1 MENNLDDYYKNKYHK
16 IYKFLGQ
23 ISINKKISTLTII
36 IKYLPLLL
44 ITHDWKISKK
54 YGISY
59 YIRKFTLSEII
70 FNLNNIV
77 FFYIILYICFI
88 IVLLNYFT
96 LMRIMIYN
104 KNINS
109 ISLLRK
115 SNIFLYICNPYL
127 YSIFTEIIFNEKLKN
142 KISNPIYFLTI
153 IIISISTIYLI
164 FIDILLSSVLL
175 EQLTFIG
182 NNSIFTN
189 EIGKLD
195 LLTFI
200 FSLLQIFIQIEFN
213 IKEKYMICIKFIIRI
228 LLVIIFLF
236 NFFDHSHYYYRINIE
251 YIMKFFYYLCFSSII
266 IEFFALQKYYKN
278 KYFILQEDTSILVI
292 KILIE
297 ICLSIILTYIY
308 FKIEFNIMKKDFSNF
323 NFNAY
328 GTYNNNIIKV
338 FNLIYF
344 MDKPDEIKI
353 ILNHLNKSFQTKI
366 HIPKCKKEEKQCF
379 FCHIYDFDKFE
390 EEISLFITF
399 MKKNEAPIKKNKYLK
414 EECPILYQYFSY
426 GFENISF
433 ININYSKKYYTI
445 VLLIITFY
453 YAFEHEYFKC
463 LFLIETIKFNKTIK
477 ISFLKHFQLYI
488 LKSRILE
495 FYSLKKKN
503 TLENYVNIRKEK
515 EDEIKNII
523 RFTNNFESI
532 NIILKIEKYIKTML
546 TNFQYI
552 MKTFNEDNISF
563 NEYSLLIKNYS
574 NDYQFNLNKL
584 KILFNKLKC
593 TVIFPIKKIT
603 VPFDFL
609 ISEIPGEI
617 MTSMK
622 NFFSNQ
628 PSLLDDDKKRYL
640 ITIKLKHKNGKY
652 KFLINYISDE
662 LLQKLNYKRNELN
675 DFDFIDFF
683 PKAFFKSYLFCFRN
697 GLRNGTEYLQLKYL
711 CLQDKFNYVSIFDFK
726 GLALSTPKGIQ
737 FFFQLKD
744 SKEEK
749 ILEKKKSLNFNK
761 DLQNNLT
768 GSCFLF
774 TNKYGRIN
782 HISHGFEDFFFLNTI
797 IFKQYKIYVQ
807 EIFHIRKLKK
817 KGNFEIDLGKVLDN
831 INALFNKEVGQ
842 ISDDEFSKI
851 IIKLRTFEET
861 LLKIKFSFIVTGYF
875 EKRNFQITNDK
886 EKCLYIFY
894 FFIKLKKSHLMT
906 NETNILYLEDLIN
919 QDTKK
924 LTSNTQ
930 LEKNEN
936 SFITNLEAIALNPPQ
951 TFDKESRFWFLL
963 KKVKNINQ
971 MCIILLKKY
980 FLISINK
987 TNKNNKNN
995 LNVIEDE
1002 KTIKDKEEKEILNYN
1017 EMSKKNLKAS
1027 FMVKI
1032 YQYKFIQQYSPS
1044 FISFIFYIILIIL
1057 FIIKINEILNLKEYV
1072 ISFGAGNMYVQI
1084 VNQMLLKVLQIQ
1096 FVSNNL
1102 HKEMRNDTFNNSHE
1116 FNIEELNE
1124 RIKEYIT
1131 YCNSYGKFMTNNYK
1145 GRKYLLNRTKVIGNY
1160 SLPLINGSKD
1170 FFDYQVF
1177 HNYVHV
1183 MLNEILENG
1192 KIYILYNNSNY
1203 YYNES
1208 MINNFTLSKIEYLD
1222 KASSYVEFLENFSLY
1237 FTFIASELQNVFF
1250 NQIIIGEIV
1259 LQKKVSVMVLIT
1271 EIAFSIFT
1279 LIQFFIFLRKTL
1291 VLFSNYFLGYI
1302 RLRFFNNYINLKIT
1316 LILNYIENYSKDN
1329 NINEKIDNIE
1339 IIQNNFDELI
1349 LTNIINE
1356 QYERF
1361 DSIKVQAF
1369 KIKNNF
1375 HYDNLFKNIQK
1386 DILENRNEI
1395 FELSKN
1401 FNVSKIVDSPRL
1413 FNILKKQ
1420 SSYNVTL
1427 KKNSLIFSS
1436 NLQLKEIARNSMPIN
1451 SNKLSFNFKER
1462 KSIFHQLK
1470 ENKDLNLNNSTM
1482 NNSLNIT
1489 NGNYNNNTNVN
1500 KSTNS
1505 NNNLPSFTNVS
1516 NVTMNKSN
1524 VNLMNTNRSNISH
1537 KSSLKLL
1544 NEDHKNNL
1552 SQSKNV
1558 SKNQFIKNEKEN
1570 ELQKKYLLN
1579 GKTLLNKPYLYF
1591 NFLLFLFIMII
1602 INISIASIQI
1612 LLSITFINNTK
1623 SMIQMEYDIFLFLK
1637 YNIQFVFFYGF
1648 ILLKN
1653 EPLIFYYQGNEFTS
1667 DCETLNSHMQI
1678 NYTHNIFI
1686 ESQTC
1691 YSIIKSRLEKIP
1703 SGKINKHLIK
1713 LKKIH
1718 EQFYSNNFCSKFS
1731 NYIIE
1736 NKENIEIMQF
1746 INLTRYSNE
1755 SLYNECI
1762 HIGNGINLKGY
1773 NVAIDTIYQTLLSY
1787 YEDFLNDNRTEESNL
1802 KRVND
1807 YIFKASLFENV
1818 KITRKLSIIYLTVFN
1833 KDFNYYR
1840 EEIILGESIIFFVQ
1854 IIVMLIITVIYIG
1867 NLKQF
1872 GKENEKVNFFNKCLI
1887 NSILYK

>member
-1 MENNLDDYYKNKYHK
+1 MENNLNEENKIKYLK

-23 ISINKKISTLTII
+23 ISINQKISILTII

-44 ITHDWKISKK
+44 ISHDWKISKN

-59 YIRKFTLSEII
+59 YLRKFTFSEII
-70 FNLNNIV
+70 FNLNNFV
-77 FFYIILYICFI
+77 LFYIILYICFI
-88 IVLLNYFT
+88 IVLLNCFT
-96 LMRIMIYN
+96 LIRILIYN
-104 KNINS
+104 KS
-109 ISLLRK
+109 FDYISFLRK
-115 SNIFLYICNPYL
+115 SNLFLYICNPYL
-127 YSIFTEIIFNEKLKN
+127 YSIFTEIIFNDKLKN
-142 KISNPIYFLTI
+142 IISNPIYYFAI
-153 IIISISTIYLI
+153 IIILISVFYLI

-195 LLTFI
+195 LFTCI
-200 FSLLQIFIQIEFN
+200 SSLLQVIIQIEFN
-213 IKEKYMICIKFIIRI
+213 IKENYIISIKIIIRGI
-228 LLVIIFLF
+228 FIIIFLF
-236 NFFDHSHYYYRINIE
+236 DFFNHSHYYYRIKIE
-251 YIMKFFYYLCFSSII
+251 YIMKFFFYLCFSSII
-266 IEFFALQKYYKN
+266 IEFFVLKKYYN
-278 KYFILQEDTSILVI
+278 DKYFILQEDKSILVI
-292 KILIE
+292 KIFIE
-297 ICLSIILTYIY
+297 ICLSIILTYMY
-308 FKIEFNIMKKDFSNF
+308 FKTEFNIIKKDFSNF
-323 NFNAY
+323 NFHID

-344 MDKPDEIKI
+344 MDEPDEIKI

-366 HIPKCKKEEKQCF
+366 HIPKCKREEKKCF
-379 FCHIYDFDKFE
+379 YCHIYDFDKFE
-390 EEISLFITF
+390 EEIKMFITY
-399 MKKNEAPIKKNKYLK
+399 MKNNELAIIKKKNLK

-426 GFENISF
+426 GFKNISF
-433 ININYSKKYYTI
+433 INNNYSKKYYTV
-445 VLLIITFY
+445 VLIIITFY

-463 LFLIETIKFNKTIK
+463 LFLIETIKFNQTLKT
-477 ISFLKHFQLYI
+477 SFLKHFQLFV
-488 LKSRILE
+488 LKRRILE
-495 FYSLKKKN
+495 YYTEKKKK
-503 TLENYVNIRKEK
+503 TLENYSDFKKE
-515 EDEIKNII
+515 EEEEIKNINK
-523 RFTNNFESI
+523 FTNNFDAV
-532 NIILKIEKYIKTML
+532 NIIIKIEKCIKSL
-546 TNFQYI
+546 LKNFQYI
-552 MKTFNEDNISF
+552 MKTFNEENISF

-584 KILFNKLKC
+584 KILFNKVKC
-593 TVIFPIKKIT
+593 TIIFPIKKIT

-609 ISEIPGEI
+609 ISEIPREI

-622 NFFSNQ
+622 KFFSNQ
-628 PSLLDDDKKRYL
+628 PSLIDDEKKIY
-640 ITIKLKHKNGKY
+640 IVTIKLKYKNGKY

-662 LLQKLNYKRNELN
+662 LIKKLNYKRNDFN
-675 DFDFIDFF
+675 DFNFIDFF
-683 PKAFFKSYLFCFRN
+683 PKAFFKSYFFIFGN
-697 GLRNGTEYLQLKYL
+697 GLRNGTEYLQMKNL
-711 CLQDKFNYVSIFDFK
+711 CLQDKYKYISIFDFK
-726 GLALSTPKGIQ
+726 GLAISTQKGIQ
-737 FFFQLKD
+737 LFFQLKD

-749 ILEKKKSLNFNK
+749 ILERNKSLNLKK

-782 HISHGFEDFFFLNTI
+782 HISRGFEDFFFLNTI
-797 IFKQYKIYVQ
+797 IFNQYKIYVN
-807 EIFHIRKLKK
+807 EIFQIGKLKK
-817 KGNFEIDLGKVLDN
+817 KGNFEIDLEKVLNN
-831 INALFNKEVGQ
+831 INELFNKEVGQ
-842 ISDDEFSKI
+842 ISDDEFSKS

-875 EKRNFQITNDK
+875 EQRKFPIPNNK
-886 EKCLYIFY
+886 EKYLYIFCL
-894 FFIKLKKSHLMT
+894 FIKLKKSHLIN

-924 LTSNTQ
+924 FTSNTQ
-930 LEKNEN
+930 IDKVEN
-936 SFITNLEAIALNPPQ
+936 SFITNLQAIALNPPQ
-951 TFDKESRFWFLL
+951 SFDKESRFWFLL

-980 FLISINK
+980 FQISL
-987 TNKNNKNN
+987 NKNKKNKKKN
-995 LNVIEDE
+995 LNLIEDE

-1017 EMSKKNLKAS
+1017 EMSKKKLKAS

-1057 FIIKINEILNLKEYV
+1057 YIIKINEILNLKEYV
-1072 ISFGAGNMYVQI
+1072 FSFGAGNMYVQI

-1096 FVSNNL
+1096 YISNNL
-1102 HKEMRNDTFNNSHE
+1102 QNEIRNDTFNNTQE
-1116 FNIEELNE
+1116 FNIKELNE
-1124 RIKEYIT
+1124 RIKEYIF
-1131 YCNSYGKFMTNNYK
+1131 YCSLYEKFMTNNPN
-1145 GRKYLLNRTKVIGNY
+1145 GRKYLWNRTKLIGNY
-1160 SLPLINGSKD
+1160 SVPLINGSKV
-1170 FFDYQVF
+1170 FVNYNVF
-1177 HNYVHV
+1177 HYYVHV
-1183 MLNEILENG
+1183 MINKILDNS
-1192 KIYILYNNSNY
+1192 KIYIVYNNSDY
-1203 YYNES
+1203 YYNEN
-1208 MINNFTLSKIEYLD
+1208 MMNKFTLNKIEYLD
-1222 KASSYVEFLENFSLY
+1222 KALSYIEFLENFSLY

-1250 NQIIIGEIV
+1250 NKIIIGEIV
-1259 LQKKVSVMVLIT
+1259 LQKKVLIT
-1271 EIAFSIFT
+1271 EITFSIFT

-1316 LILNYIENYSKDN
+1316 FILDYIENYSKEN
-1329 NINEKIDNIE
+1329 NINDKMDNIE
-1339 IIQNNFDELI
+1339 IIQNNIEELI
-1349 LTNIINE
+1349 LTQIINDK
-1356 QYERF
+1356 YERF
-1361 DSIKVQAF
+1361 DLIKVQPF

-1375 HYDNLFKNIQK
+1375 NYDNLFKNVQK

-1401 FNVSKIVDSPRL
+1401 FNESKVVDSPRL

-1420 SSYNVTL
+1420 SSYNVIL

-1451 SNKLSFNFKER
+1451 SNKLNYNNNYNYKER
-1462 KSIFHQLK
+1462 KSIFHQIK
-1470 ENKDLNLNNSTM
+1470 ENKDIILNNSSI
-1482 NNSLNIT
+1482 NNSFNIT
-1489 NGNYNNNTNVN
+1489 NSNNNNNTLLN

-1505 NNNLPSFTNVS
+1505 NNNLPTFTNVS

-1524 VNLMNTNRSNISH
+1524 VNLINSNRSNITH

-1552 SQSKNV
+1552 SQSQSI

-1570 ELQKKYLLN
+1570 VFQKKYVLN

-1602 INISIASIQI
+1602 LNISIASIQI
-1612 LLSITFINNTK
+1612 FLSITFINNTK

-1703 SGKINKHLIK
+1703 SGKINKYLIK

-1854 IIVMLIITVIYIG
+1854 IIVMLIITV
-1867 NLKQF
+1867 QF

>member
-1 MENNLDDYYKNKYHK
+1 MENNLNDYHKNKYHK

-44 ITHDWKISKK
+44 ITHDWKISKNS
-54 YGISY
+54 GISY

-70 FNLNNIV
+70 FNLNNIIL
-77 FFYIILYICFI
+77 FYIILYICFI
-88 IVLLNYFT
+88 IVLLNSFNII
-96 LMRIMIYN
+96 RIVIYN
-104 KNINS
+104 KNINF
-109 ISLLRK
+109 ISLLRD

-127 YSIFTEIIFNEKLKN
+127 YSIFTEIVFNDKLKN
-142 KISNPIYFLTI
+142 KISNPIYYLSI
-153 IIISISTIYLI
+153 IIIGISIIYLI
-164 FIDILLSSVLL
+164 YIDILLSSVLL
-175 EQLTFIG
+175 QQLTFIG

-195 LLTFI
+195 LLTFVI
-200 FSLLQIFIQIEFN
+200 SLLQIIIQLEFN
-213 IKEKYMICIKFIIRI
+213 IKEKNMISIKIIARI

-236 NFFDHSHYYYRINIE
+236 DFFNHSHYYYRINIE

-266 IEFFALQKYYKN
+266 IGFFALKKYYKN
-278 KYFILQEDTSILVI
+278 NYFILQEDKSILII
-292 KILIE
+292 KLFIE
-297 ICLSIILTYIY
+297 ICFSIILTYIY
-308 FKIEFNIMKKDFSNF
+308 FKIEFNIIKKDFSNF
-323 NFNAY
+323 NFHIY

-344 MDKPDEIKI
+344 MDKADEIKV
-353 ILNHLNKSFQTKI
+353 ILNQLNKTFKTKI
-366 HIPKCKKEEKQCF
+366 HIPKCKREEKQCF
-379 FCHIYDFDKFE
+379 YCHIYDFEKFE
-390 EEISLFITF
+390 EEIQLFITF
-399 MKKNEAPIKKNKYLK
+399 MKKNEALITKKKNLQ

-433 ININYSKKYYTI
+433 ININYSKKFYTI

-463 LFLIETIKFNKTIK
+463 LYLIETIKFNKTIK

-495 FYSLKKKN
+495 YYTLKKKN
-503 TLENYVNIRKEK
+503 TLENYRNIRKE
-515 EDEIKNII
+515 EEEQIKNIY

-532 NIILKIEKYIKTML
+532 NVILKIEKCIKILL
-546 TNFQYI
+546 TNLQNI
-552 MKTFNEDNISF
+552 MKIFNEDNISF

-574 NDYQFNLNKL
+574 NDYQYNLNKL
-584 KILFNKLKC
+584 KILFNKLRC
-593 TVIFPIKKIT
+593 TIIFPIKKIT

-609 ISEIPGEI
+609 ISEIPREI
-617 MTSMK
+617 MSSMK
-622 NFFSNQ
+622 HFFSNQ
-628 PSLLDDDKKRYL
+628 PSLIDDENKRYI
-640 ITIKLKHKNGKY
+640 ITIKLKYKNGQY

-662 LLQKLNYKRNELN
+662 FIQKLNYKRNELK
-675 DFDFIDFF
+675 DFNFIDFF
-683 PKAFFKSYLFCFRN
+683 PKAFFKSYIFIFRN
-697 GLRNGTEYLQLKYL
+697 GLRKGTEYLEMKNL
-711 CLQDKFNYVSIFDFK
+711 CLQDKCNYVSIFDFK
-726 GLALSTPKGIQ
+726 GIAVSTQKGVQ
-737 FFFQLKD
+737 LYFQLKD

-749 ILEKKKSLNFNK
+749 ILERNKSLSINK

-782 HISHGFEDFFFLNTI
+782 HISRGFEDFFFLNTI
-797 IFKQYKIYVQ
+797 IFKQYKIYVN
-807 EIFHIRKLKK
+807 EIFEIGKLKK
-817 KGNFEIDLGKVLDN
+817 KGNFEIDLNKVLDN
-831 INALFNKEVGQ
+831 INRLFNKEVGQ

-861 LLKIKFSFIVTGYF
+861 LMKIKFSFIVTGYF
-875 EKRNFQITNDK
+875 EKRTFPITNNK
-886 EKCLYIFY
+886 QKNLYIFY
-894 FFIKLKKSHLMT
+894 LFIKLKKSHLFT
-906 NETNILYLEDLIN
+906 NENNILYLEDLIN

-924 LTSNTQ
+924 LSSNTQ
-930 LEKNEN
+930 LDKIES

-971 MCIILLKKY
+971 MCIIVLKKY
-980 FLISINK
+980 FQISINK
-987 TNKNNKNN
+987 KQNNQTILN
-995 LNVIEDE
+995 LIEDE
-1002 KTIKDKEEKEILNYN
+1002 KTIKDKEEKEIINYN

-1032 YQYKFIQQYSPS
+1032 YQYTFIQQYFPS

-1057 FIIKINEILNLKEYV
+1057 FIIKLNEILNLKEYV
-1072 ISFGAGNMYVQI
+1072 ILFGVGNMYVQI
-1084 VNQMLLKVLQIQ
+1084 VNQMLLQVLQIQ
-1096 FVSNNL
+1096 YISNNL
-1102 HKEMRNDTFNNSHE
+1102 HKEKRNDTFNNSHD
-1116 FNIEELNE
+1116 FNIAELNQ
-1124 RIKEYIT
+1124 RIKEYII
-1131 YCNSYGKFMTNNYK
+1131 YCNIYEKFMTNNYN
-1145 GRKYLLNRTKVIGNY
+1145 GRKYLLNRTKLRGNY
-1160 SLPLINGSKD
+1160 SIPLINGSKV
-1170 FFDYQVF
+1170 FVNYLVF

-1183 MLNEILENG
+1183 ILNEILENG
-1192 KIYILYNNSNY
+1192 KIHILYNNSDY

-1208 MINNFTLSKIEYLD
+1208 MINNFALNKIEYLN
-1222 KASSYVEFLENFSLY
+1222 KALSYVEFLENFSLY

-1250 NQIIIGEIV
+1250 NKIIIGQIV

-1271 EIAFSIFT
+1271 EITFSIFT

-1302 RLRFFNNYINLKIT
+1302 RLRFFNNYLNLKIT
-1316 LILNYIENYSKDN
+1316 LILNYIENYTKDY
-1329 NINEKIDNIE
+1329 NINDKIDNIE
-1339 IIQNNFDELI
+1339 VIQNNYDELI
-1349 LTNIINE
+1349 LKQIIKE
-1356 QYERF
+1356 QYERL
-1361 DSIKVQAF
+1361 DLIKIQPF
-1369 KIKNNF
+1369 KIKNNL
-1375 HYDNLFKNIQK
+1375 HYDNLINTVQK

-1395 FELSKN
+1395 VELSKN
-1401 FNVSKIVDSPRL
+1401 FNESKIVDSPRL

-1427 KKNSLIFSS
+1427 KKNSIIFSS
-1436 NLQLKEIARNSMPIN
+1436 NIQLKEFARNSMPIN
-1451 SNKLSFNFKER
+1451 SNKLSLNYKER
-1462 KSIFHQLK
+1462 KSVFYQIK
-1470 ENKDLNLNNSTM
+1470 ENKDLNLNNSSI
-1482 NNSLNIT
+1482 NNSFNIT
-1489 NGNYNNNTNVN
+1489 NANSNNTLAN
-1500 KSTNS
+1500 KTTNS
-1505 NNNLPSFTNVS
+1505 NNNTPTFS
-1516 NVTMNKSN
+1516 NISNITNKSN
-1524 VNLMNTNRSNISH
+1524 VNLINSNRSNISH

-1544 NEDHKNNL
+1544 NEDLKNNL

-1558 SKNQFIKNEKEN
+1558 SKNQFLKKEKEN

-1591 NFLLFLFIMII
+1591 NFLLFLLIMII

-1612 LLSITFINNTK
+1612 LLSITFIDDTK
-1623 SMIQMEYDIFLFLK
+1623 SMIKMEYDIFLFLK

-1653 EPLIFYYQGNEFTS
+1653 EPLIFYFQGNEFTS

-1691 YSIIKSRLEKIP
+1691 YSIIKNRLEKIP
-1703 SGKINKHLIK
+1703 SGKINKHLTK

-1718 EQFYSNNFCSKFS
+1718 EQFYSNNFCSKLS
-1731 NYIIE
+1731 NFIIE
-1736 NKENIEIMQF
+1736 NKENNEIKQFLNIE
-1746 INLTRYSNE
+1746 NYSNE

-1773 NVAIDTIYQTLLSY
+1773 NVAIDSIYHTLLSY
-1787 YEDFLNDNRTEESNL
+1787 YEDFINDNRTEESNL

-1807 YIFKASLFENV
+1807 YFFEASLFENV

-1833 KDFNYYR
+1833 KDFNNYR
-1840 EEIILGESIIFFVQ
+1840 ELIILAESIIFFVQ
-1854 IIVMLIITVIYIG
+1854 IIIMLIITVIYIG

-1872 GKENEKVNFFNKCLI
+1872 GKETEKVNFFNKCLI